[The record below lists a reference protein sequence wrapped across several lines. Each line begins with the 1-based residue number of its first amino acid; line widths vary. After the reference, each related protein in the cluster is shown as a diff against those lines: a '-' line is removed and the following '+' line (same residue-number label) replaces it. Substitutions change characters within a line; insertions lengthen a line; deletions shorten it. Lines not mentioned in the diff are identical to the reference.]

1 MLLVTIAGIK
11 FAEGSGIWVNF
22 ESLFAQFG
30 FLFCFV
36 SVCFFLNRRSRKSC
50 RKALLLCMSSAVPHV
65 PAPGSRGESCMVFCS
80 NSPHVQALG
89 RHLLQAALSLFS
101 RLGLQD
107 SKGNLVCLRSQRR
120 AQCDSRAA
128 HYSCLR
134 DDAE

>member
-1 MLLVTIAGIK
+1 
-11 FAEGSGIWVNF
+11 
-22 ESLFAQFG
+22 
-30 FLFCFV
+30 
-36 SVCFFLNRRSRKSC
+36 
-50 RKALLLCMSSAVPHV
+50 
-65 PAPGSRGESCMVFCS
+65 MVFCS

-89 RHLLQAALSLFS
+89 RNLLQAALSLFY

-120 AQCDSRAA
+120 VQCDSRAA